1 MLSPDGRERLRDLR
15 VKLVRSAYERRDVW
29 ATREEAWEDLKRK
42 VRVRGS
48 GRGLSGDVK
57 GKGTR
62 KAGWDERS
70 LRVYVVSGFIVGL
83 GRGLTDIRPY
93 TLYTCC
99 GIGSC
104 VTTASRVS

>member
-48 GRGLSGDVK
+48 GRGLSGDVD
-57 GKGTR
+57 TAVR
-62 KAGWDERS
+62 ALDER
-70 LRVYVVSGFIVGL
+70 LWRAVGGVEIVEEGFEM
-83 GRGLTDIRPY
+83 
-93 TLYTCC
+93 
-99 GIGSC
+99 
-104 VTTASRVS
+104 